1 MNLGGLDV
9 RAVAG
14 MFRDVRARSESM
26 RPLVVDGVLARELAR
41 ILAAGGDPSAV
52 QVGGDPRRAEADI
65 VVLAGCRPRSRTE
78 SLRRAARALVP
89 VLAVQTAPGETSE
102 VPYVPATE
110 VIVCA
115 PGQGFPLSEIA
126 HTLARVLDEHAVG
139 LASRLPALRP
149 AVVERFVQHRSRS
162 AGLAAL
168 LAARKRELFP
178 VLVLQ
183 QLRLA
188 LDIAAANGRALGR
201 ERAPELAVGVVAGFA
216 VRETV
221 RRLGGRRRA
230 VVAALS
236 GYAVTARDGRGGP
249 ATDDARR
256 GGRPLAVCGG
266 LRMEIASVLVD
277 EAHERLQWDVPVPL
291 VPQPLPEVDAVV
303 VASSLLGR
311 RDVAL
316 AGQLAEDSVPRAR

>member
-1 MNLGGLDV
+1 
-9 RAVAG
+9 

-26 RPLVVDGVLARELAR
+26 RPLVIDGVLARELAR
-41 ILAAGGDPSAV
+41 VLTAGGDPTAV
-52 QVGGDPRRAEADI
+52 QVGGDPRRAEAYV
-65 VVLAGCRPRSRTE
+65 VVLAGRAGPEQTE

-89 VLAVQTAPGETSE
+89 ALAVQTAPGETSE

-115 PGQGFPLSEIA
+115 PGQGFPLAEIA
-126 HTLARVLDEHAVG
+126 RTLARVLDEHAVA

-149 AVVERFVQHRSRS
+149 AVVERFVEHRSRS

-168 LAARKRELFP
+168 LGARKRELFP

-201 ERAPELAVGVVAGFA
+201 ERAPELAVVLAAGFA
-216 VRETV
+216 VRGTV
-221 RRLGGRRRA
+221 RRLGGRGSA

-236 GYAVTARDGRGGP
+236 GYAVTRAIGEAARRRMTAGPGVDGR
-249 ATDDARR
+249 
-256 GGRPLAVCGG
+256 
-266 LRMEIASVLVD
+266 
-277 EAHERLQWDVPVPL
+277 
-291 VPQPLPEVDAVV
+291 
-303 VASSLLGR
+303 
-311 RDVAL
+311 
-316 AGQLAEDSVPRAR
+316 